1 MRGVVDD
8 TESRFPSKVDWW
20 LPALLGLLLLA
31 GPVMIVWGPKHR
43 PVTPGN
49 SMFIAAMLVFPILLV
64 GWMFVSTVY
73 VIDGANLV
81 IKCGPAKIVVPIDSI
96 TAIERGSLASGPAM
110 SLSRLCVRYGRFQE
124 VNISP
129 KDKRG
134 FIHAI
139 QTRVPHVILR
149 DVDEYR

>member
-1 MRGVVDD
+1 MRGDVDE
-8 TESRFPSKVDWW
+8 TQLRFPSKIDWW
-20 LPALLGLLLLA
+20 LPLLLGLAVLA
-31 GPVMIVWGPKHR
+31 GPVMVFFGPTHR
-43 PVTPGN
+43 PITPANQVIIGVTLTIP
-49 SMFIAAMLVFPILLV
+49 MLLV
-64 GWMFVSTVY
+64 GWMFASTFY
-73 VIDGANLV
+73 VIEGADLV

-110 SLSRLCVRYGRFQE
+110 SLSRLCVRYGRFRE

-139 QTRVPHVILR
+139 QVRVPHLILR